1 MTIVVGSAGVGIHPV
16 DALEMHLSAG
26 SPSAVLRR
34 VADRAISDL
43 PQALDLM
50 CLSRAVDAD
59 PLTSVVQ
66 AAMLAGPLS
75 QLLESDLGVATGQ
88 AGLCGHVELDHGEVI
103 DVPADAAAFDIGGV
117 VEMFNERF
125 KDSLRRNGMGRE
137 PAMLCAAAFKEMIDN
152 AREHADATLSPI
164 AGYSVSAAGWQF
176 VVSDLGRGVP
186 DSMRSNPN
194 YARLNDQDAFQ
205 FALQAGVSS
214 KGIGRG
220 HGFATVFKSLIDRAC
235 ALRFRTATVAAH
247 WQGTNPVEHQLDMTA
262 MPGRKGFHLEVSAS
276 F

>member
-1 MTIVVGSAGVGIHPV
+1 
-16 DALEMHLSAG
+16 MHLSAE

-34 VADRAISDL
+34 LADRAASDL

-50 CLSRAVDAD
+50 CLSRAVSAE
-59 PLTSVVQ
+59 PLTSVVH
-66 AAMLAGPLS
+66 AALVAGPLS
-75 QLLESDLGVATGQ
+75 RLVQSDLGVANGQ
-88 AGLCGHVELDHGEVI
+88 LGLCGHVELDHGEVI
-103 DVPADAAAFDIGGV
+103 DVPTDAAAFDVGGV

-152 AREHADATLSPI
+152 AREHAGATLSPV
-164 AGYSVSAAGWQF
+164 AGYSVSDAGWVF

-205 FALQAGVSS
+205 FALQPGVSS
-214 KGIGRG
+214 KGGRG
-220 HGFATVFKSLIDRAC
+220 YGFAAVFKSLIDRAC